1 MRTRHI
7 EVFHAVY
14 TYGSVTK
21 ASEMLNVSQPS
32 VSKVLSHAESQL
44 GYKLFKRSGGR
55 MVPTMEAEKLYEHVG
70 RLFDEITSVR
80 RVANNLRNIGDGK
93 IRLAATHALGMTL
106 IPEFVATFIEMHPG
120 TYFELET
127 LHFEEIVTALRES
140 RIDLAV
146 AFDPPKLPDLEIRAI
161 AEGEFV
167 LIKPSDMKL
176 AAKAPIDLA
185 ALKNVP
191 LIRLNNRGPLGQLLD
206 AYLES
211 SDTAFNIVAATET
224 YHIAYGL
231 VARGV
236 GVSIVDEVT
245 ARSYGSA
252 NVDVIPLKVPLK
264 FDICAVQ
271 RANAGTSQ
279 TATQFLEHAEQI
291 ASDLIST

>member
-1 MRTRHI
+1 MSS
-7 EVFHAVY
+7 FDSAV
-14 TYGSVTK
+14 G
-21 ASEMLNVSQPS
+21 
-32 VSKVLSHAESQL
+32 
-44 GYKLFKRSGGR
+44 
-55 MVPTMEAEKLYEHVG
+55 
-70 RLFDEITSVR
+70 
-80 RVANNLRNIGDGK
+80 
-93 IRLAATHALGMTL
+93 
-106 IPEFVATFIEMHPG
+106 
-120 TYFELET
+120 
-127 LHFEEIVTALRES
+127 
-140 RIDLAV
+140 
-146 AFDPPKLPDLEIRAI
+146 
-161 AEGEFV
+161 
-167 LIKPSDMKL
+167 KL

-291 ASDLIST
+291 ASDRKH